1 MELNGKEFRAIP
13 GYSNYFVSEDGQ
25 IYSTLSSKILK
36 TWMLG
41 CFEYRTARLSIGNK
55 KFICIPVHKLVALAW
70 CDFPEGYTAK
80 DVLGNY
86 LSRKL
91 VVDHIDGDKLNN
103 NASNLRWVTPY
114 ENTNANNHRKSGAR
128 PGNKNACGRRTGSRR
143 DRNSYIYHYD
153 GKEFSLEGICN
164 YLGCSRS
171 KITESFR
178 KNYGLVKQGL
188 LTRVNV
194 KQGEK
199 E

>member
-25 IYSTLSSKILK
+25 IYSKLSSKVLK

-41 CFEYRTARLSIGNK
+41 CVKYKVARLSIGTK

-103 NASNLRWVTPY
+103 NASNLRWVTQY
-114 ENTNANNHRKSGAR
+114 ENINADNHRKNGAR
-128 PGNKNACGRRTGSRR
+128 PGNKNACGRKTGSECGK
-143 DRNSYIYHYD
+143 NSYIYHYD
-153 GKEFSLEGICN
+153 GKEFSLQGICN

-194 KQGEK
+194 KKGE
-199 E
+199 